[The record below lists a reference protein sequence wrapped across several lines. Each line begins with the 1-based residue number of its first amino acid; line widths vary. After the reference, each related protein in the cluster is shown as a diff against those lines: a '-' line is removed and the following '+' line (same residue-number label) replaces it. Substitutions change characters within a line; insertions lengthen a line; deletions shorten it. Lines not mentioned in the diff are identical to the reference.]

1 MRSTVP
7 LPDHPV
13 LSSTAYQSWSNL
25 NGIQILYLDGP
36 DIEAVTVAAEQIGM
50 DWARRQQ
57 ESGSYYRPFF
67 QFRFDATDSTS
78 NSMASAVAATSY
90 KMHGQMMTCSTL
102 GCVLVPE
109 MIGTTP
115 HVFHG
120 IDECNIRS
128 RKKFWARLGEVT
140 SKYEGP
146 VKIVVTA
153 NNSEIYTSETFR
165 NELKGWPGMALLVYE
180 ASHVVEVEVESE
192 NDMQNALIA
201 HLCPIQ
207 LGEERIRRTLKRLE
221 SMDRKTMASVLHV
234 AETYSRWPIQ
244 KSHDNFSLFLEIFE
258 NMTPSST
265 PREVVWGILRSIREQ
280 EWLASTIDR
289 DGAREHSVIPNKGQG
304 GSMTPP
310 DDHDVQ
316 QCLADIR
323 SRIRGL
329 ESLNRG
335 KLCIRPDV
343 LKLMTDEAEECW
355 VRIKNQAPRRT
366 AEFLLEYLKLPSS
379 QERLKVL
386 HENYQKRVQRSGNS
400 ITPPM
405 TPDGRKSS
413 LCKQMKDLSGPYVQW
428 AKAYWAMSN
437 PFSRPPK
444 GPLRSAWSTWET
456 SDEFELPKLET
467 EHRIDGPVESLI
479 QAVRDNDEAA
489 ALISANKIVSDFSS
503 GNESTEDVLKFS
515 SSVLWRATWLGMDRL
530 LYFMLRQGRQQD
542 DSSSSCC
549 PSMLYLASILG
560 NLKVV
565 DILISYKVDVRAKN
579 NIEYTSIFAACLH
592 GHFEVVKILLEED
605 PALLDWRQPETP
617 LYAATSSGF
626 WKCAELLLGKGA
638 DPNRPRKDTPETSGD
653 DLPDYDWTLIS
664 ISCSNGYVNTVQNL
678 LEYKAD
684 PNTAGPSGIN
694 TCLWLAAMNCG
705 SLEIMKLLLEHG
717 ADPNHELLEPPILS
731 EIIENVKISDMTK
744 IKMFDLLIEND
755 RPVDLERRDKYGL
768 TPLMVVGQAGNQS
781 AVQWLLNRTAS
792 INTLDFENQSVLFH
806 TILNKKWNVVHY
818 LLAHHEQPQLDLLSS
833 SDLTLLEL
841 TMDHIDELKALLD
854 AGADPSFQ
862 DSCKRTL
869 LNNAVVAQKE
879 EVVGLL
885 LEPAR
890 HIDVHRRDN
899 AGWSPIMDATGYI
912 PNAQIA
918 RLLLD
923 AGARLSDTTEGGYSP
938 LHLAAS
944 LGRSDVLQVLLK
956 QVLLNF
962 HQPDDLVRCGI
973 KGRTAL
979 LAVSDF
985 TRTEDL
991 ECIRL
996 LVRAGADINARD
1008 SNGETVLIRSARFGA
1023 NATAV
1028 HDWLLAQPKTDIHL
1042 KAREGTAL
1050 HIACGY
1056 GDIVLVKKLLQYG
1069 ADANANCISFR
1080 STPLIAACIPYN
1092 LDGYR
1097 NLSPKMENAER
1108 IVRALIANGADAA
1121 FTCGI
1126 SIFNAVCAA
1135 PLCPEIGIIN
1145 FQLDRAISIQ
1155 TPDPLGRLPI
1165 HFAAANSIRNFETVA
1180 LAHGENIMICDK
1192 FNKTA
1197 LH

>member
-1 MRSTVP
+1 MPRLVNYSAKLSVNLRKLKAVRRAIIATAYDLGAVVLKQAISTASKDEYEYAEIFTSIARIVLVGCFQRGDEHQLGMIHLSFLNDTGKDAEWRTLITLVSVQTLVSATRLANTAFLDSKISLRSRIFSLYAGASWRTHTFDYATATIGLSTELAMQEQDHKSGPNDSFPLLAKNIGSSINSCRIADLPAIALEQTILSLVPPNVQMRSTVP

-78 NSMASAVAATSY
+78 NSMASAVAASVLHFLREAALHSSVYHNILQDQY
-90 KMHGQMMTCSTL
+90 KLQNAWTDDDLLNL
-102 GCVLVPE
+102 GLCTRPN
-109 MIGTTP
+109 
-115 HVFHG
+115 
-120 IDECNIRS
+120 DC

-280 EWLASTIDR
+280 EWLACVLMWMTHGQRPLTEMELASIV
-289 DGAREHSVIPNKGQG
+289 SFQIKGQG

-405 TPDGRKSS
+405 TPDGRKIIFYAVHALPHHLSKIETTGS
-413 LCKQMKDLSGPYVQW
+413 IKEQMKDLSGPYVQW

-479 QAVRDNDEAA
+479 QAVRDNDEGCGTH
-489 ALISANKIVSDFSS
+489 F
-503 GNESTEDVLKFS
+503 
-515 SSVLWRATWLGMDRL
+515 
-530 LYFMLRQGRQQD
+530 RQQN
-542 DSSSSCC
+542 C
-549 PSMLYLASILG
+549 IG
-560 NLKVV
+560 
-565 DILISYKVDVRAKN
+565 
-579 NIEYTSIFAACLH
+579 
-592 GHFEVVKILLEED
+592 LLE
-605 PALLDWRQPETP
+605 RQ
-617 LYAATSSGF
+617 
-626 WKCAELLLGKGA
+626 
-638 DPNRPRKDTPETSGD
+638 
-653 DLPDYDWTLIS
+653 
-664 ISCSNGYVNTVQNL
+664 
-678 LEYKAD
+678 
-684 PNTAGPSGIN
+684 
-694 TCLWLAAMNCG
+694 
-705 SLEIMKLLLEHG
+705 
-717 ADPNHELLEPPILS
+717 
-731 EIIENVKISDMTK
+731 
-744 IKMFDLLIEND
+744 
-755 RPVDLERRDKYGL
+755 
-768 TPLMVVGQAGNQS
+768 
-781 AVQWLLNRTAS
+781 
-792 INTLDFENQSVLFH
+792 
-806 TILNKKWNVVHY
+806 
-818 LLAHHEQPQLDLLSS
+818 
-833 SDLTLLEL
+833 
-841 TMDHIDELKALLD
+841 
-854 AGADPSFQ
+854 
-862 DSCKRTL
+862 
-869 LNNAVVAQKE
+869 
-879 EVVGLL
+879 
-885 LEPAR
+885 
-890 HIDVHRRDN
+890 
-899 AGWSPIMDATGYI
+899 
-912 PNAQIA
+912 
-918 RLLLD
+918 
-923 AGARLSDTTEGGYSP
+923 
-938 LHLAAS
+938 
-944 LGRSDVLQVLLK
+944 
-956 QVLLNF
+956 
-962 HQPDDLVRCGI
+962 
-973 KGRTAL
+973 
-979 LAVSDF
+979 
-985 TRTEDL
+985 
-991 ECIRL
+991 
-996 LVRAGADINARD
+996 
-1008 SNGETVLIRSARFGA
+1008 
-1023 NATAV
+1023 
-1028 HDWLLAQPKTDIHL
+1028 
-1042 KAREGTAL
+1042 
-1050 HIACGY
+1050 
-1056 GDIVLVKKLLQYG
+1056 
-1069 ADANANCISFR
+1069 
-1080 STPLIAACIPYN
+1080 
-1092 LDGYR
+1092 
-1097 NLSPKMENAER
+1097 
-1108 IVRALIANGADAA
+1108 
-1121 FTCGI
+1121 
-1126 SIFNAVCAA
+1126 
-1135 PLCPEIGIIN
+1135 
-1145 FQLDRAISIQ
+1145 
-1155 TPDPLGRLPI
+1155 
-1165 HFAAANSIRNFETVA
+1165 
-1180 LAHGENIMICDK
+1180 
-1192 FNKTA
+1192 
-1197 LH
+1197 